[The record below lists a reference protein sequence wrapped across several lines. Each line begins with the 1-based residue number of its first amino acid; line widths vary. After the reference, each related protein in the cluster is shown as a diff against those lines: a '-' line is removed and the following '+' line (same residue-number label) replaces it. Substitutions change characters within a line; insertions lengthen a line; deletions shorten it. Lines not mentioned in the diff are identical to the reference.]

1 MAKRNADVKRRSLRK
16 VDKRSKFVGITTT
29 PANHRAWRKQAR
41 AAQKSLS
48 SWIRDCLNGE
58 PTTQPVPA
66 RQQATRADDTRTAAP
81 APGSP

>member
-1 MAKRNADVKRRSLRK
+1 MAQENVEVKRRSPLRK
-16 VDKRSKFVGITTT
+16 GDKRSKFVGITTT

-58 PTTQPVPA
+58 PTTSPVPA
-66 RQQATRADDTRTAAP
+66 RQQTAHTDDTGTAAP
-81 APGSP
+81 SSP